1 MSSLTTLGNQ
11 RMGLVGDSSKYVKAC
26 KVFPGPLDPIPWGE
40 VVNIILEEAKALGGD
55 VTITQQ

>member
-1 MSSLTTLGNQ
+1 
-11 RMGLVGDSSKYVKAC
+11 MGLVGDSSKYVKAC